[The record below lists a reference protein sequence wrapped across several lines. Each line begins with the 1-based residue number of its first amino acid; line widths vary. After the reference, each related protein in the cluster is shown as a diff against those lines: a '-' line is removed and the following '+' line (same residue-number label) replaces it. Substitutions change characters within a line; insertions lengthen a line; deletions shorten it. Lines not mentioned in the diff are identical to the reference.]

1 MSEHDEDQHNAY
13 EEAYSESGFRDKL
26 TRFAKTAGKEVVEK
40 ALWLYYALQEEKA
53 PAWAKATIVGALGYF
68 ITPLDAI
75 VDLTPGIG
83 YADDL
88 GVLALAV
95 AAVAAYINEDVRAK
109 ARERMS
115 QWFGEESEE
124 ESDSTPAP
132 PDTSSDP

>member
-1 MSEHDEDQHNAY
+1 MSQSPDDPDPNRY
-13 EEAYSESGFRDKL
+13 EEAYSEQSFNDKL
-26 TRFAKTAGKEVVEK
+26 KHYALTAGRELVEK

-75 VDLTPGIG
+75 VDLTPGVG

-95 AAVAAYINEDVRAK
+95 AAVAAYINDDVKDK
-109 ARERMS
+109 ARGRMATG
-115 QWFGEESEE
+115 FGEGEA
-124 ESDSTPAP
+124 DSSAQEDQEPGRE
-132 PDTSSDP
+132 